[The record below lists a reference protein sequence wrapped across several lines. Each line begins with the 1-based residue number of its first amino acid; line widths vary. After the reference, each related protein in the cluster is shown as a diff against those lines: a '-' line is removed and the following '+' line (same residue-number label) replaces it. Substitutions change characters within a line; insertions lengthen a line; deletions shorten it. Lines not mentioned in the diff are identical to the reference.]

1 MKIRTDGRGAVTR
14 SVHEDLSIVKFG
26 DNAASSLAA
35 GSKKELSEFGL
46 DDPNEMS
53 CVYSQAAFN
62 EDHGMGDENSGF
74 RFD

>member
-1 MKIRTDGRGAVTR
+1 MTR
-14 SVHEDLSIVKFG
+14 NVREDLSSVRLG

-35 GSKKELSEFGL
+35 GSKKEMSEFGL

-62 EDHGMGDENSGF
+62 EDHGM
-74 RFD
+74 